1 MKSVEQIW
9 QRHCRERER
18 QHLQQVEM
26 MQSRLSTMKTQMS
39 KLRREM
45 SDLEAELRN
54 TEQHRMKEIAREK
67 QLLERFRENLA
78 AVTDCVWQQLDLVL
92 ENHRDS
98 VTKLRCVKKNWT
110 LRHTGLT
117 SPKQAGYLQMGEIPF
132 RTDFW

>member
-78 AVTDCVWQQLDLVL
+78 TVTDCV
-92 ENHRDS
+92 
-98 VTKLRCVKKNWT
+98 
-110 LRHTGLT
+110 
-117 SPKQAGYLQMGEIPF
+117 
-132 RTDFW
+132 